1 MPFQDVEDEPVE
13 VPKPPG
19 TVERVLRKIFVEDFG
34 LKLLALAITLL
45 VWMAV
50 TGENQPVTIHTAVQ
64 LNFVRPE
71 NLAISN
77 DPPRTVE
84 VLLTGSRNR
93 LNSLRLLDLV
103 ATVDLSDSKP
113 GDRVIRLS
121 PERVAIQLPSGVTI
135 SSFQPTTL
143 PIRLEPIVRR
153 EVAVEVHLGGEP
165 AAGFEVYGTQ
175 STPAAVW
182 IAGPVSHLKEVQK
195 APTETISVDG
205 RNETFTAPR
214 VSIAILDEKLD
225 IAESLVDVVVTIGEK
240 RIEKSFENV
249 PLPSRKNSTKSQ
261 TATVILLG
269 PPQLLQQLEAEDIT
283 LVTETRSSGEGMP
296 KLQLPPTL
304 QDHVTL
310 VSITPGSRKS

>member
-13 VPKPPG
+13 VRKPPG
-19 TVERVLRKIFVEDFG
+19 TIERVLRKIFVEDFG

-50 TGENQPVTIHTAVQ
+50 TGENQPITIHTAVQ
-64 LNFVRPE
+64 LNFVRPD

-93 LNSLRLLDLV
+93 LNNLRLLDLV

-153 EVAVEVHLGGEP
+153 EVAVEVHLDGEP
-165 AAGFEVYGTQ
+165 AAGFELYGTQ

-182 IAGPVSHLKEVQK
+182 IEGPASHVKELQN

-214 VSIAILDEKLD
+214 VSIAISDEKLD

-249 PLPSRKNSTKSQ
+249 PLPYHKNSSQAQ
-261 TATVILLG
+261 TATVVLFG
-269 PPQLLQQLEAEDIT
+269 PPQLLQQLKVENIT
-283 LVTETRSSGEGMP
+283 LVADTGSAGKGMP
-296 KLQLPPTL
+296 KLQLPPTM
-304 QDHVTL
+304 QDQITL
-310 VSITPGSRKS
+310 VSITPSFPKS